1 MLPGGAARFKSPDPG
16 PGARDF
22 TEPGMRLTIAN
33 MGMVALTGHPLSA
46 EWKIVRAAALAAAIV
61 VALWLASRS
70 SYLLFHSV
78 VEIFSIAVAC
88 AVFMISWSSRG
99 APEARPFLVLGIG
112 YLFASILDVFHLLS
126 YQGMGV
132 LRNSTDDATRLWVAA
147 RAIQAGATL
156 WFAALCRARRVGA
169 SGPAFLLLGGAA
181 ALSLL
186 SIFAWNVF
194 PLCFVEGVGVTPFKV
209 ASEYVISAVF
219 TVSILLIARRPGFI
233 TAVEQRYLMAAF
245 GLTIASE
252 LVFTHYISA
261 YGYQNLIGH
270 YLKIAA
276 YFLAYQALF
285 ASKIRGRLALIS
297 GLEQAKA
304 RLEASEVEL
313 RKANLSK
320 DKFFSILAH
329 DLRNPIG
336 GLVSLSEVLATRFDD
351 LDPKRVREMCRLLH
365 DGAVQGAELL
375 ECILQWARAQTGRL
389 EVHPSRISLSELCNG
404 LVALLEPVAAGKEIF
419 LSSKVAADAAAWADE
434 NMVAAVLRNLL
445 SNAVKFTPRGG
456 SVAISST
463 AAGDWQ
469 ELSVADSGIG
479 MNPEQVAKLFRI
491 DVHFSCPGTEAEK
504 GSGMG
509 LILCKELVHL
519 NQGTISVR
527 SEPTRGTT
535 FSLRLPREKVPSA

>member
-1 MLPGGAARFKSPDPG
+1 
-16 PGARDF
+16 
-22 TEPGMRLTIAN
+22 
-33 MGMVALTGHPLSA
+33 MVALSGHPLSV
-46 EWKIVRAAALAAAIV
+46 EWKIARAAAVAAAIV
-61 VALWLASRS
+61 VALWFASRS
-70 SYLLFHSV
+70 SYLLFHSL

-88 AVFMISWSSRG
+88 SVFMISWSSRG

-126 YQGMGV
+126 YEGMGV
-132 LRNSTDDATRLWVAA
+132 LRNSTDDASKLWVAS
-147 RAIQAGATL
+147 RAIQAGAAL
-156 WFAALCRARRVGA
+156 WFAALCRARRVGSSA
-169 SGPAFLLLGGAA
+169 RAFLVLGAAA

-186 SIFAWNVF
+186 SIFVWNVF
-194 PLCFVEGVGVTPFKV
+194 PLCFVEGVGVTPFKR

-219 TVSILLIARRPGFI
+219 AVSIFLFARHPGFV
-233 TAVEQRYLMAAF
+233 TKVEQRLLMAAF

-252 LVFTHYISA
+252 LVFTLYISA
-261 YGYQNLIGH
+261 YGYQNLLGH
-270 YLKIAA
+270 FLKIGAF
-276 YFLAYQALF
+276 FLAYQALF
-285 ASKIRGRLALIS
+285 ASKIRGRLALIN
-297 GLEQAKA
+297 GLEQSKA

-336 GLVSLSEVLATRFDD
+336 GLVSLSELLSTRFDE
-351 LDPKRVREMCRLLH
+351 LDPARVREMCRLLH

-389 EVHPSRISLSELCNG
+389 EVHPSRISLSELCDG
-404 LVALLEPVAAGKEIF
+404 LVALLEPVAAGKEIS
-419 LSSKVAADAAAWADE
+419 LSASVPPGAAAWADE

-469 ELSVADSGIG
+469 ELVVADSGIG
-479 MNPEQVAKLFRI
+479 MSPEQLAKLFRI

-509 LILCKELVHL
+509 LILCRELVQL
-519 NQGTISVR
+519 NQGTISVH
-527 SEPTRGTT
+527 SQPAQGTT
-535 FSLRLPREKVPSA
+535 FSLRLPREKVASA